1 MASARKRKKARKRTK
16 TFLSCLREFVT
27 PSVWKQAQT
36 ARNQC
41 RKSPRW
47 RTHPLIF
54 VLLTMTWACG
64 DSAAERFE
72 TARGFYVVCEP
83 QRRRPG
89 KTVEGFQK
97 ALSRLPVAALRAFAA
112 AVRQRIAA
120 VFADR
125 WFVGG
130 FAPLGCD
137 GSRLECPRTAELEGR
152 LGQAGKAD
160 SAPNLWVTALVHLSL
175 GIPWAWRFGKGTAS
189 ERDHLVHLLKTL
201 PRFALVVCD
210 AGYTGFALACAIFQA
225 GADFLIRASSHVS
238 LYREEEAMVPLEEFE
253 EGIFFYWPEA
263 VQEARGRPL
272 QVRLIRVRDAKQKHD
287 VWLLTSVFSPER
299 LSVAAASKFYRWR
312 WENEGFFRTYK
323 RTLHKVKLCSRTVRM
338 VHREAE
344 GSLLAVQLLLAQGT
358 RAMPACKP
366 SDEAPKCS
374 PRRVLLEI
382 RRELKGPLG
391 PRPRTSFAERLRD
404 ARRECRTR
412 TSAKAIRPWP
422 GRNDHTPPKPPRLLT
437 LSDRHNAL
445 LERVL
450 HAK

>member
-1 MASARKRKKARKRTK
+1 M
-16 TFLSCLREFVT
+16 
-27 PSVWKQAQT
+27 
-36 ARNQC
+36 
-41 RKSPRW
+41 
-47 RTHPLIF
+47 
-54 VLLTMTWACG
+54 
-64 DSAAERFE
+64 
-72 TARGFYVVCEP
+72 
-83 QRRRPG
+83 
-89 KTVEGFQK
+89 
-97 ALSRLPVAALRAFAA
+97 
-112 AVRQRIAA
+112 
-120 VFADR
+120 
-125 WFVGG
+125 
-130 FAPLGCD
+130 
-137 GSRLECPRTAELEGR
+137 AELEGR

-210 AGYTGFALACAIFQA
+210 AGYTGFALACAILQA

-238 LYREEEAMVPLEEFE
+238 LYREEMVPLEEFQ
-253 EGIFFYWPEA
+253 EGVFYYWPEA
-263 VQEARGRPL
+263 VQEAKGRPL
-272 QVRLIRVRDAKQKHD
+272 QVRLIRVRDAKHQHD

-299 LSVAAASKFYRWR
+299 LSVAAASKFYRGR

-323 RTLHKVKLCSRTVRM
+323 RTLHKVKLFSRTVRT

-391 PRPRTSFAERLRD
+391 PRTRTSFAERLRD

-437 LSDRHNAL
+437 LSDRHNVL